1 MLWIPRTICRTT
13 LVRVF
18 VGLLLIGSGNTLPAQ
33 AVNSA
38 NSTTTQ
44 IDKSISL
51 GSRRELLLDSHLV
64 ESLSNAQLK
73 LHVPEARDVALV
85 CDSPWE
91 GNTSAYFIL
100 FEDEGLFRAYYRGSH
115 VLDGT
120 QTATHPEFTCY
131 AESKDGITFTKPDLG
146 LFEFEGSKH
155 NNIIL
160 TSTEATHN
168 FAPFRDSNPAAT
180 PNSRYKALALT
191 VVKKNGK
198 NQSGLQAWQSPDAIH
213 WSLMR
218 DEPVISNGAFDS
230 QNLAFFDPQI
240 GAYRAYWRYFSD
252 GDRVRAIRTATS
264 KDLLNWENEHDLVY
278 EDSPSEHLYT
288 NAIQPLPDAPHL
300 LIGFPTRFQPKT
312 EQVEPVFMS
321 SRNGVTF
328 RRWSQALIPIT
339 APKDRDGNRS
349 NYMAAGMITLPSEPG
364 LVSVYAKEAYY
375 KGPGSRIRRFVF
387 RRDGFVSVH
396 AEQSGG
402 LITKPVTFTG
412 DHLHLNVRSQGIS
425 RAELQDAKGTPLPG
439 FTLNDCQPIQGDS
452 IDHVVTWS
460 GGSLKPLNGQ
470 PVRLRVELDQAD
482 LFALQFRDK

>member
-1 MLWIPRTICRTT
+1 MLWIPRSICCTTI
-13 LVRVF
+13 VRIIA
-18 VGLLLIGSGNTLPAQ
+18 GLLLIAFGSRLPAQ
-33 AVNSA
+33 AV
-38 NSTTTQ
+38 STAVSLTAQ
-44 IDKSISL
+44 VDQVISL
-51 GSRRELLLDSHLV
+51 GSRRELLLDSYLV
-64 ESLSNAQLK
+64 ESLSNAHLK

-91 GNTSAYFIL
+91 GNTSAYFIF
-100 FEDEGLFRAYYRGSH
+100 FEDEGIFRCYYRGSH

-131 AESKDGITFTKPDLG
+131 AESTDGITFTKPDLG
-146 LFEFEGSKH
+146 LFEYDGSKH

-160 TSTEATHN
+160 TGTHATHN

-180 PNSRYKALALT
+180 PNSRYKALASS
-191 VVKKNGK
+191 VVKVNGK
-198 NQSGLQAWQSPDAIH
+198 NKSVLQAWQSPDAIH
-213 WSLMR
+213 WSLMQ

-240 GAYRAYWRYFSD
+240 GVYRAYWRYFSD

-264 KDLLNWENEHDLVY
+264 KDFLNWENEHDLAY

-288 NAIQPLPDAPHL
+288 NAIQPLPGAAHL
-300 LIGFPTRFQPKT
+300 MIGFPTRFQPKT

-321 SRNGVTF
+321 SRDGVTF
-328 RRWSQALIPIT
+328 RRWPQALIPIT

-349 NYMAAGMITLPSEPG
+349 NYMAAGMLTLPSEPG

-387 RRDGFVSVH
+387 RQDGFVSVH
-396 AEQSGG
+396 TEQSGS
-402 LITKPVTFTG
+402 LITKPITFTG
-412 DHLHLNVRSQGIS
+412 DHLHLNIRSQGIS
-425 RAELQDAKGTPLPG
+425 RAELQDAKGTAIPG
-439 FTLNDCQPIQGDS
+439 FTLNDCQPIEGDAV
-452 IDHVVTWS
+452 DHTVRWS

-470 PVRLRVELDQAD
+470 PARLRVELDRAD